1 MALKDYSDEFKADA
15 VALYESTPG
24 ATYKGIAADL
34 GISRGTLREWVL
46 RDRKRRGQDPAAP
59 PAGGRRIAASK
70 QAAPAAESDERI
82 RQLEARVAELEA
94 SERKLATERDIL
106 RKAAKYFAGET
117 NW

>member
-34 GISRGTLREWVL
+34 RISRGTLREWVL

-59 PAGGRRIAASK
+59 PTGGRRTASADGSGGQGRIEGGPLPCEGSQGGRGEGQKGAAVDSHTGG
-70 QAAPAAESDERI
+70 SLSR
-82 RQLEARVAELEA
+82 R
-94 SERKLATERDIL
+94 
-106 RKAAKYFAGET
+106 
-117 NW
+117 